1 MHITD
6 RELLGSEQLDDNYKL
21 QRVINGGG
29 VPYSIIL
36 DKDGVEV
43 YSMPTDKETEMIEHW
58 KANKDRG

>member
-6 RELLGSEQLDDNYKL
+6 RELLESEWLDDNYKL

-43 YSMPTDKETEMIEHW
+43 YSMPTDKENELIEHW